1 MPVLLSSNWA
11 MDLNVVNLKAAFIQH
26 FGVTGYI
33 REPFQFAN
41 NIDVS
46 SWRLKLERIGTP
58 QEIARAAAHLLS
70 DDGARITGQ
79 VLPVDGGHELFENH
93 QVKKLIAAFV
103 CNLLP
108 LNVSLVLE
116 NVVTFIF
123 SSMWWFR
130 L

>member
-1 MPVLLSSNWA
+1 MIFLIITDHYLPLSMLFMQPW
-11 MDLNVVNLKAAFIQH
+11 
-26 FGVTGYI
+26 G
-33 REPFQFAN
+33 
-41 NIDVS
+41 
-46 SWRLKLERIGTP
+46 
-58 QEIARAAAHLLS
+58 LLS